1 MLATEELERD
11 STATLASVYTFLGLP
26 RPTAPLAAEEPQAR
40 YCVNGKHGVMDEAAN
55 RNWRAGR
62 LDGQSDEDG
71 DGGGIGKCPSAE
83 DEKSVGADGVS
94 RYKMDGGTEGLLKQF
109 FAPYNARLFALLG
122 RNLPWAA

>member
-1 MLATEELERD
+1 MCVAIPLMSSLLCVAIPLM
-11 STATLASVYTFLGLP
+11 SSLP
-26 RPTAPLAAEEPQAR
+26 
-40 YCVNGKHGVMDEAAN
+40 CVA
-55 RNWRAGR
+55 

-94 RYKMDGGTEGLLKQF
+94 RYKIDGGTEALLKQF

-122 RNLPWAA
+122 RTLPWAA